1 MCSQAMC
8 SRHGRSVWGSA
19 PGALILFCATLVG
32 SFSAAAQAPNFVAF
46 ESGHVRPLAMSPD
59 RTRLFVTNTPDNTLE
74 VFDITLSG
82 LALRAR
88 VPVGLEPVA
97 VAARND
103 SEVWVVNHLS
113 DSISVVTLSGTPQSD
128 THAAGRR

>member
-1 MCSQAMC
+1 MCSHHESDRAG
-8 SRHGRSVWGSA
+8 SRLGTRLV
-19 PGALILFCATLVG
+19 LFCATLVA
-32 SFSAAAQAPNFVAF
+32 SVAALAQAPNFVAF
-46 ESGHVRPLAMSPD
+46 ESGHVRPMALSPD

-97 VAARND
+97 VAVRND
-103 SEVWVVNHLS
+103 PKCGS
-113 DSISVVTLSGTPQSD
+113 
-128 THAAGRR
+128 